1 MRRQRFLAPI
11 AGLTGVLVLASLVWA
26 HTALERSEPARA
38 AHLAKPPT
46 RIVLQF
52 NEVVDPATSRVALV
66 SPGGDTVQLVARRTA
81 DTARRVIEA
90 DATGMS
96 VPGEWRVAWR
106 LIGADGHAV
115 TGSFEFHVDSIP
127 EPPPPDAP
135 SVAMTPASQGDA
147 TNHVAPGSLAGVA
160 SRFLTLVSMVLVCGA
175 TALALLVLPR
185 LDLGLPGAAAST
197 HEQVRIRLAGMVRA
211 AVWMLAIVLPV
222 RLVLQGAGLAGSL
235 GAVTVA
241 NLQAVLAN
249 TMWGNGWVAQVTAL
263 ILLVVA
269 TRGGPTALA
278 LHESRWRIVAAA
290 ALLLATG
297 AAVMGHAAALTAV
310 AMGFDAVHGL
320 AAGVW
325 AGGVGALAIG
335 VVPPLLALPS
345 EHRVAAVRRA
355 LTLFTPVAL
364 GAAGILVAT
373 GLAAAWWH
381 LRGDL
386 SALLLPGYGGWL
398 AGKLL
403 VITMVMGL
411 GAWHWRVGQPSLG
424 LDQSLVRLGRT
435 VGLEFLLLLVVL
447 ALTAVLTG
455 TAPPGTTH

>member
-1 MRRQRFLAPI
+1 MRRQRVFGPI
-11 AGLTGVLVLASLVWA
+11 VGLTGVLVLASLVWA

-38 AHLAKPPT
+38 AHLAVPPT

-66 SPGGDTVQLVARRTA
+66 SPGGDTVQLVARRPA
-81 DTARRVIEA
+81 DTTRRVIEA
-90 DATGMS
+90 DATGMN

-127 EPPPPDAP
+127 EPPPPDTP
-135 SVAMTPASQGDA
+135 SVATTPASQGAA

-175 TALALLVLPR
+175 TALALFVLPR

-197 HEQVRIRLAGMVRA
+197 HEQVRIRLGQLVRA
-211 AVWMLAIVLPV
+211 SVWVLAIVLPV
-222 RLVLQGAGLAGSL
+222 RIVMQGAVLAGSL
-235 GAVTVA
+235 GSVTVA
-241 NLQAVLAN
+241 DLQVVVVN
-249 TMWGNGWVAQVTAL
+249 TMWGHGWVAQATAL

-269 TRGGPTALA
+269 TRGGPA
-278 LHESRWRIVAAA
+278 LHDSRWRIVAAA
-290 ALLLATG
+290 AFLLATG
-297 AAVMGHAAALTAV
+297 AAVMGHAAALSAV
-310 AMGFDAVHGL
+310 AIGFDAVHGL

-335 VVPPLLALPS
+335 ALPPLIALPS

-355 LTLFTPVAL
+355 LTLFTPIAL
-364 GAAGILVAT
+364 GAAGILVVT
-373 GLAAAWWH
+373 GIAAAWWH
-381 LRGDL
+381 LRGDV
-386 SALLLPGYGGWL
+386 SALALPGYGRWL
-398 AGKLL
+398 VGKLL
-403 VITMVMGL
+403 AITMVMGL
-411 GAWHWRVGQPSLG
+411 GAWHWRVAQPSLRS
-424 LDQSLVRLGRT
+424 DQSLVRLGRT

-447 ALTAVLTG
+447 VLTAVLTG
-455 TAPPGTTH
+455 TAPPGTAH